1 VIRIDGLRKAF
12 GPDQVAVDAL
22 SLAIPAGTFFTL
34 VGPSGCGKSTTL
46 RCVAG
51 LERPDAGEI
60 EIGGRPVFSARAGV
74 DLPPHR
80 RRIGMVFQSYAVW
93 PHMTVAQ
100 NVAYPLKNLKKS
112 RAEIEEG
119 VAWALQLVGLAGK
132 ASRPAPFL
140 SGGEQQRVALA
151 RALVERPSVLL
162 LDEPLS
168 NLDAKL
174 REEMRFELR
183 ELQQRLGLTTIYVTH
198 DQDEAFALSDVLA
211 VMYRGRVVELGGPEE
226 VYQAP
231 RSTFGAEFLGAATK
245 LEGRVLRPEG
255 AGGVRVA
262 TAVGELA
269 CRSREPLAAGA
280 PVWVYVRPEDVRP
293 VSADG
298 PAPADTVEARVHR
311 VAALG
316 GLVEWWAEAS
326 GTMVRGRSLA
336 GSPEGRAIRE
346 SAGKTVRLALALA
359 RCLPRDSPLSPAGG
373 EG

>member
-12 GPDQVAVDAL
+12 GAEQVAVDAL
-22 SLAIPAGTFFTL
+22 SLSIPAGTFFTL

-60 EIGGRPVFSARAGV
+60 EVGGALVFSARAGV

-80 RRIGMVFQSYAVW
+80 RRIGMVFQSYAIW

-100 NVAYPLKNLKKS
+100 NVAYPLRNLKKS
-112 RAEIEEG
+112 RAEIDEG
-119 VAWALQLVGLAGK
+119 VAWALGLVGLAGK

-183 ELQQRLGLTTIYVTH
+183 ELQQRLGLTAIYVTH
-198 DQDEAFALSDVLA
+198 DQDEAFALSDVIA
-211 VMYRGRVVELGGPEE
+211 VMHGGRVVELGGPEE

-245 LEGRVLRPEG
+245 VAGRVLRAEG
-255 AGGVRVA
+255 GDAVRVA
-262 TAVGELA
+262 TAVGELS
-269 CRSREPLAAGA
+269 CRSREPLGAGA
-280 PVWVYVRPEDVRP
+280 PVWVYVRPEDVRV
-293 VSADG
+293 VSGAG

-311 VAALG
+311 VAVLG
-316 GLVEWWAEAS
+316 GLVEWWAET
-326 GTMVRGRSLA
+326 GETTVRGRSLA
-336 GSPEGRAIRE
+336 GSAEARAVRE
-346 SAGKTVRLALALA
+346 SVGKTVRLALALA
-359 RCLPRDSPLSPAGG
+359 RCLPREPGS
-373 EG
+373 